1 MIKKGKHVC
10 LYSFP
15 QLICQ
20 KSCHDD
26 DRVFRLIPVVKL
38 LHNTL
43 RRDGEVDMA
52 TTLWAL
58 PADALREK
66 EILLGCFLEAS
77 LQGTIAYRLFDTFH
91 SGKDIKAHVIYT
103 KQEPGVQEVLIA

>member
-20 KSCHDD
+20 KSCRDD

-91 SGKDIKAHVIYT
+91 SGKTLKHALYT
-103 KQEPGVQEVLIA
+103 QDKNPVYKKS